1 MFSDTAEEEVYIEVL
16 WEVSRPLPPLLLTTA
31 LDPAPAYFPAPLVEE
46 LTATLWDPLAAY
58 PQLKFTDAFTSC
70 RLTLVDIFGV
80 DPLTL
85 ALLKPACFPDAAFP
99 APVWLGNWK
108 GIPPDEPSVE
118 KRAAAVV
125 GAVLGAV
132 VGLLAAATVAVAA
145 ARPRRAMFFS
155 KLLLIYQQLLNA
167 K

>member
-1 MFSDTAEEEVYIEVL
+1 
-16 WEVSRPLPPLLLTTA
+16 
-31 LDPAPAYFPAPLVEE
+31 
-46 LTATLWDPLAAY
+46 
-58 PQLKFTDAFTSC
+58 
-70 RLTLVDIFGV
+70 
-80 DPLTL
+80 
-85 ALLKPACFPDAAFP
+85 
-99 APVWLGNWK
+99 LGNWK

-145 ARPRRAMFFS
+145 ARPLRAMFFS